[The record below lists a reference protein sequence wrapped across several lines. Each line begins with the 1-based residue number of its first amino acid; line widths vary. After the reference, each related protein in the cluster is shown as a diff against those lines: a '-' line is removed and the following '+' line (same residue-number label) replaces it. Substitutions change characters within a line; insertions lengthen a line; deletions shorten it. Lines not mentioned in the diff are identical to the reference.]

1 MALEEPFYTNDA
13 NTERSLINKATLQL
27 PKISTDLDSVR
38 QYQWEVQIFPPE
50 LAGVGTAAFKEGFIL
65 GAKQVQ
71 GLGYSLKDIEVH
83 RVNDKVFYPGKVE
96 QEEVSV
102 TFDNL
107 LNYPLTEDLFKY
119 LNNAYNMQTG
129 FYRDANAIKGSMV
142 VLEFDGAGNIKN
154 QIELKGVYPKSYMKA
169 DKNYAQSEFDTLEV
183 KFRYDFMNVISAEA
197 DLLGND

>member
-13 NTERSLINKATLQL
+13 NTERSLINKETLQL
-27 PKISTDLDSVR
+27 PKISTNLDSVR
-38 QYQWEVQIFPPE
+38 QYQWEVQIFPPT
-50 LAGVGTAAFKEGFIL
+50 LAGVGTAAFKEGFVL

-142 VLEFDGAGNIKN
+142 VLEFDGTGRIKN